1 MNLSPVRSIWIVLSL
16 LSLARL
22 VGAADQ
28 LPVKLSVDSQPQKGV
43 PQGKIEGPLKWT
55 SRIFPGTVRDY
66 WIYVPAQYD
75 ATTPACTMVV
85 QDGLPLATHWK
96 LPTVLDNLIH
106 KKEVPVTIGIFISPG
121 VLPAPHENARPRYN
135 RSVEY
140 DSLGDDY
147 ARFLLEEIL
156 PEVGARYNLSSDPND
171 RLIAG
176 SSSGAICAFNVAWER
191 PEAFR
196 RVFSA
201 VGSYTGLRGG
211 NVFPVLVRK
220 VEPKPLRVFLQ
231 DGSQDLNLF
240 GGSWWVANQ
249 DMLSSLQYA
258 GYDVNH
264 VWDEGGHDN
273 RYAAAILPQALRW
286 IWRDYP
292 QPVRVQHGAERW
304 TDVLVPEEDWQLV
317 SQGHKF
323 TEGPAVNRQGEVFF
337 SDIPNSRIY
346 KIGLDD
352 RVTLFAENTGKAN
365 GLMFDRQGRLLAC
378 AAEKKQLVA
387 YQADGS
393 SAPLVEN
400 VTSNDLVVGQNG
412 IYFSDPL
419 HQRVY
424 HLGRNSKLRILDSEI
439 QVPNGIL
446 LSPDQSLLY
455 VADSQGQFVY
465 SFQIQSDGSL
475 THKQPF
481 HHLHVP
487 WGQDSSGAD
496 GMTVDTAGR
505 LYVASRMGVQICDQ
519 AGRVQLILSTPKNI
533 GVSNVVFGGSDLD
546 TLYVT
551 CHDKVFK
558 RKIRAQGVVPSRGA
572 LKPPQ
577 AKL

>member
-1 MNLSPVRSIWIVLSL
+1 
-16 LSLARL
+16 
-22 VGAADQ
+22 
-28 LPVKLSVDSQPQKGV
+28 
-43 PQGKIEGPLKWT
+43 
-55 SRIFPGTVRDY
+55 
-66 WIYVPAQYD
+66 
-75 ATTPACTMVV
+75 
-85 QDGLPLATHWK
+85 
-96 LPTVLDNLIH
+96 
-106 KKEVPVTIGIFISPG
+106 VPVTIGIFISPG

-156 PEVGARYNLSSDPND
+156 PEVGASYNLSSDPND

-240 GGSWWVANQ
+240 GGSWWVSNQ

-352 RVTLFAENTGKAN
+352 QVTLFAENTGKAN

-533 GVSNVVFGGSDLD
+533 GVSNVVFGGPDLD